1 MKASTFTMNNENE
14 AIILVSFFGECGV
27 SATHKGNV
35 VKATGDSTLLGYLYE
50 KFVTIA
56 LI

>member
-1 MKASTFTMNNENE
+1 MKQSVFTLQNENE
-14 AIILVSFFGECGV
+14 AMALVSFFGDCGITA
-27 SATHKGNV
+27 SRKGNS
-35 VKATGDSTLLGYLYE
+35 VKATGDKDLLAHLYE

>member
-35 VKATGDSTLLGYLYE
+35 VKATGDSALLGYLYN
-50 KFVTIA
+50 KFLTIA

>member
-1 MKASTFTMNNENE
+1 MKASIFTMNNENE
-14 AIILVSFFGECGV
+14 AIVLVRFFCECGI
-27 SATHKGNV
+27 SANHKGNV
-35 VKATGDSTLLGYLYE
+35 VKATGDTNLLAYLYE

>member
-1 MKASTFTMNNENE
+1 MKQNIFTLDNENE
-14 AIILVSFFGECGV
+14 AKALVSFFGDCGITA
-27 SATHKGNV
+27 SRKGNV
-35 VKATGDSTLLGYLYE
+35 VKAGGDTNLLAHLYE